1 MVVVKRKGHALIMK
15 TRERYLLILLPVAA
29 LLLLGAHSLRTGDA
43 GLVAALA
50 GLVGLMATR
59 RGWVRHAVAAALVWG
74 VLIWVET
81 SLGLI
86 GFRQAAGLPWM
97 RLLSIMTGVVAF
109 TLLSL
114 WLVAG
119 RAGSRW
125 FDRGDRTGA
134 RAAAFLLTVIGLALI
149 RSRVPFPILLAD
161 RYFPGWGWL
170 EIMALGVYAQ
180 WIVGLML
187 APKGHSRNRPRI
199 WAAFSAVFFG
209 QLILGLAGMES
220 MLMTGTLHLP
230 VPALIAAGPVFRGEG
245 FFMPILFGV
254 TVLLVGPAWCSH
266 LCYIGAWDDIMSR
279 RGPRPAPSV
288 ALRRLSVAGRGATLV
303 LAVGAALLLRALGV
317 PGATA
322 VLFAAV
328 FGLAGVG
335 IMALVSRRLGLMAH
349 CTAYCPMGL
358 VANLLGKLSPWRVRI
373 GQECTGC
380 GACFTRCRYGA
391 LDADRVAQGSPALSC
406 TLCGDCVSAC
416 AHGQIGYR
424 FPGLT
429 GGAART
435 VFIVLVVSLHA
446 VFLGVARI

>member
-1 MVVVKRKGHALIMK
+1 MVVVKKKGHALIMK
-15 TRERYLLILLPVAA
+15 TRQRHLLMLLPVAA
-29 LLLLGAHSLRTGDA
+29 LLLLGAHSLRMGDA

-50 GLVGLMATR
+50 GLVGLMVTR
-59 RGWVRHAVAAALVWG
+59 HGFVRHVATAALAWG
-74 VLIWVET
+74 VLVWVET

-86 GFRQAAGLPWM
+86 GFRQAAGMPWL

-109 TLLSL
+109 TLFAL

-119 RAGSRW
+119 RAGGRW
-125 FDRGDRTGA
+125 FDRGDHAGP
-134 RAAAFLLTVIGLALI
+134 RAAVFLLTVIGLALI

-187 APKGHSRNRPRI
+187 APKGHRRNRPRI

-209 QLILGLAGMES
+209 QLVLGLAGMES

-279 RGPRPAPSV
+279 RGPGPAPS
-288 ALRRLSVAGRGATLV
+288 ALLRRLSVAGRGATLV
-303 LAVGAALLLRALGV
+303 LAVGAALLLRAMGV
-317 PGATA
+317 PGTTA
-322 VLFAAV
+322 VLFAAA
-328 FGLAGVG
+328 FGLVGVG

-358 VANLLGKLSPWRVRI
+358 VANVLGKVSPWRVRI

-429 GGAART
+429 GEAART

-446 VFLGVARI
+446 MFLGVARI